1 MGPLG
6 KERAVSS
13 LGPPSSDCLRSD
25 LASMGKKCL
34 ICAPYQATVP
44 VGEVPLGKCRIK
56 LSSGFERPDKVY
68 FSWIVAIIGAGYM
81 SQTLLRPMED
91 LCDNSFRSV
100 ALRTLNAFAVDV
112 MSIPNADDLL
122 WYVAQNVV
130 GKLNFVDCV
139 IYTSDVDQTVLTQAA
154 AMGAKNPFG
163 RSIVNP
169 LRIPFGQGI
178 TGRVAQSQE
187 AVIVDDLLKDQNYIS
202 DTEPARSEICV
213 PMIFGNRLVGVI
225 DSEHPNANAFGAAEL
240 EILTTVAAMTS
251 AKLELLEEAERSERR
266 YRELVESHAQLT
278 RETSKRKA
286 LEAELFEAR
295 RLESIGRLSGGFA
308 HDFNNILTVISGNL
322 DLLDATGAISDPAAE
337 EFLSDAQTAAGK
349 GADHIRSMLA
359 FSQRSSLDPE
369 PFDIHELVQSTVQWS
384 KQILPGTVEV
394 TVHTADF
401 LWLAHVDRKAAENAL
416 LNLIL
421 NARDA
426 MPGGG
431 CLELEIDNFT
441 VDRQKVG
448 ASDYQLNHGDY
459 VRLSVRDTGSGIE
472 ERNLHR
478 IFDPFYTSKPPGS
491 GTGLGLSTVFG
502 FMRQSGGAITV
513 ASKIGVGSTFHLYFP
528 TEARG

>member
-1 MGPLG
+1 MSQPF
-6 KERAVSS
+6 
-13 LGPPSSDCLRSD
+13 LRSME
-25 LASMGKKCL
+25 S
-34 ICAPYQATVP
+34 
-44 VGEVPLGKCRIK
+44 
-56 LSSGFERPDKVY
+56 
-68 FSWIVAIIGAGYM
+68 FS
-81 SQTLLRPMED
+81 
-91 LCDNSFRSV
+91 DNSFGSI

-112 MSIPNADDLL
+112 MTIPNADDLL

-130 GKLNFVDCV
+130 GRLNFVDCV
-139 IYTSDVDQTVLTQAA
+139 IYTSDVDQTYLTQAA

-169 LRIPFGQGI
+169 LRIPFGRGI

-187 AVIVDDLLKDQNYIS
+187 AIIVEDLLKDQTYIS

-213 PMIFGNRLVGVI
+213 PMILGNRVVGVI
-225 DSEHPNANAFGAAEL
+225 DSEHPNANAFGDAEL

-251 AKLELLEEAERSERR
+251 AKLELLEEAERSDRR

-322 DLLDATGAISDPAAE
+322 DLLHETGATSDPAAE
-337 EFLSDAQTAAGK
+337 EFLSHARTSVAK
-349 GADHIRSMLA
+349 GADRIRSMLA
-359 FSQRSSLDPE
+359 FSQRSRLEPE
-369 PFDIHELVQSTVQWS
+369 PVDMHELVQSTVRWS
-384 KQILPGTVEV
+384 KQILPGTIEV
-394 TVHTADF
+394 TVHTAAF
-401 LWLAHVDRKAAENAL
+401 LWLTHVDRNAAEDAL

-431 CLELEIDNFT
+431 RLEFELDNFT
-441 VDRQKVG
+441 VGRQKVG
-448 ASDYQLNHGDY
+448 AFESQLNHGDY
-459 VRLSVRDTGSGIE
+459 VRLSVRDTGSGIAE
-472 ERNLHR
+472 QNLHR

-513 ASKIGVGSTFHLYFP
+513 ASEIGDGSTFTLYFP
-528 TEARG
+528 TETRVG

>member
-1 MGPLG
+1 
-6 KERAVSS
+6 
-13 LGPPSSDCLRSD
+13 
-25 LASMGKKCL
+25 
-34 ICAPYQATVP
+34 
-44 VGEVPLGKCRIK
+44 
-56 LSSGFERPDKVY
+56 
-68 FSWIVAIIGAGYM
+68 M
-81 SQTLLRPMED
+81 SQTLLRPMEE
-91 LCDNSFRSV
+91 LCESSFRSV

-139 IYTSDVDQTVLTQAA
+139 IYTSDVDETVLTQAA

-178 TGRVAQSQE
+178 TGRVAQSRE
-187 AVIVDDLLKDQNYIS
+187 AVVVEDLLKDQTYIS

-213 PMIFGNRLVGVI
+213 PMIIGNRVVGVI

-251 AKLELLEEAERSERR
+251 AKLELLEEAERSDRR

-322 DLLDATGAISDPAAE
+322 ELLDATGVTTDPAAK
-337 EFLSDAQTAAGK
+337 EFLSDAQTAAEK

-359 FSQRSSLDPE
+359 FSQRSRLEPE
-369 PFDIHELVQSTVQWS
+369 PVDMHELIKSTVQWS
-384 KQILPGTVEV
+384 KQLLPGTVEV
-394 TVHTADF
+394 TVHTTEF

-431 CLELEIDNFT
+431 CLEFEIDNFT
-441 VDRQKVG
+441 VGRQKIG
-448 ASDYQLNHGDY
+448 AFDYQLTHGDY

-491 GTGLGLSTVFG
+491 GTGLGLSTIFG

-513 ASKIGVGSTFHLYFP
+513 ASKVGVGSTFDLYFP
-528 TEARG
+528 TEAKG